1 MNLKHRSYIDKQKGK
16 KINITKYIQ
25 ILSIFYRKSYHERKK
40 KKKITPHFIK
50 KKKKLLFTWKQ
61 GKEKNA
67 FSLLL
72 NSNQHIKYLFLT
84 LF

>member
-1 MNLKHRSYIDKQKGK
+1 MLQNTY
-16 KINITKYIQ
+16 NILVFLTK
-25 ILSIFYRKSYHERKK
+25 ILSRKKK